1 MHACA
6 QISVG
11 CVRAR
16 FAKHIAI
23 LVLVDACASAL
34 GYYITG
40 YAFAFGDNQD
50 ANGFDNG
57 VLQLLGPSSAHN
69 PCPDTNSR
77 LPPPLHMSL
86 CHFEL
91 PTTAMTA

>member
-1 MHACA
+1 MAWTSTYLAGRHLKLHAPRLRMHA
-6 QISVG
+6 QISIG

-40 YAFAFGDNQD
+40 YAFSYGDNQD
-50 ANGFDNG
+50 AEGFDNG
-57 VLQLLGPSSAHN
+57 A
-69 PCPDTNSR
+69 CI
-77 LPPPLHMSL
+77 SL
-86 CHFEL
+86 FWLTSCMH
-91 PTTAMTA
+91 